1 MCWKFKRGSKFIL
14 SKNEKVEHHTKIKT
28 HKFIVFKI
36 LDWKWCQSL
45 VCRLNSCFVDIVSPW

>member
-45 VCRLNSCFVDIVSPW
+45 VCRL